1 MRVVSESN
9 SFFGDILTLGQKMA
23 RRSVAWGILSLIL
36 LGSSLAFVYSR
47 PGAQPAGVPGA
58 VNAEEA
64 RLLSVRTEL
73 LSQFVPESLSLE
85 YTGVVQARRRSL
97 LAAKEIG
104 RVDAV
109 HFDIGDLVAAGDLL
123 VELDQAQ
130 VSAQH
135 RAAKASL
142 DAARARYAE
151 LQAGPREQEKQ
162 QARSGVAEVQ
172 SNLKLAEANWN
183 RLKDLRATGAASQQ
197 ELDEANFRKQAL
209 EAQLASAKQ
218 QLDLLEDGTRAEQLQ
233 AQSDLVASLEATE
246 EQLRVRLNEKSL
258 LAPYDC
264 HIQDRRVDEGDVVS
278 PGQVLLEVVEEGQ
291 LEIHVGLPNGYAD
304 ELILQRLCR
313 VGAIS
318 PAGEF
323 QPIAVE
329 LERIAPVLDSVTR
342 TRRCVFRVVDN
353 VESQANGQRT
363 TSPDRK
369 ATLAIG
375 DSVQVRLADLGAKP
389 SKEFLPWVHKDA
401 LIAGPRGLWGIFVAV
416 PDGERYKV
424 HQRPVEVL
432 RVKGEWARI
441 RGDVKKGDAYVTT
454 GTHRIVSG
462 QLVELED

>member
-9 SFFGDILTLGQKMA
+9 SFFGDILTLGQKVT

-47 PGAQPAGVPGA
+47 PGAQPTGVPGA
-58 VNAEEA
+58 VDPEVV
-64 RLLSVRTEL
+64 RLLLVRTEQ
-73 LSQFVPESLSLE
+73 LSQFVPENLSLE
-85 YTGVVQARRRSL
+85 YTGVVRARRRSL

-109 HFDIGDLVAAGDLL
+109 LFDIGDRVAAGELI

-135 RAAKASL
+135 RAAMASL
-142 DAARARYAE
+142 DAAKARYAE

-172 SNLKLAEANWN
+172 SNLKLAEANWS

-233 AQSDLVASLEATE
+233 AQSDLVTSLEATE
-246 EQLRVRLNEKSL
+246 EQLRVRLGEKSL

-291 LEIHVGLPNGYAD
+291 LEIHVGLPNEYAD
-304 ELILQRLCR
+304 ELILQRTCR
-313 VGAIS
+313 VGVLS

-323 QPIAVE
+323 RPIAVE
-329 LERIAPVLDSVTR
+329 LERIAPVLDPVTR
-342 TRRCVFRVVDN
+342 TRRCVFRVADDV
-353 VESQANGQRT
+353 VPPVIGQAT
-363 TSPDRK
+363 TPPSRK
-369 ATLAIG
+369 EALAIG
-375 DSVQVRLADLGAKP
+375 RAVQIRLIDLGAKP

-401 LIAGPRGLWGIFVAV
+401 LIAGPRGLWGIFVAM
-416 PDGERYKV
+416 PEGSSFKV

-432 RVKGEWARI
+432 RVKGEWAQI
-441 RGDVKKGDAYVTT
+441 RGDITEGLSHVTT

-462 QLVELED
+462 QLVELEE

>member
-1 MRVVSESN
+1 VVSESN
-9 SFFGDILTLGQKMA
+9 SFVGDILTVGQKMT

-36 LGSSLAFVYSR
+36 LGSSLAFVYNR
-47 PGAQPAGVPGA
+47 PGAKPAGASVA
-58 VNAEEA
+58 AAADSENA
-64 RLLSVRTEL
+64 RLLSVRTEQ

-109 HFDIGDLVAAGDLL
+109 HFDIGDRVAAGELL

-142 DAARARYAE
+142 DAAKARYAE

-172 SNLKLAEANWN
+172 SNLKLAEANWT

-233 AQSDLVASLEATE
+233 AQSDLVASLGATE

-291 LEIHVGLPNGYAD
+291 LEIHVGLPNEHAD
-304 ELILQRLCR
+304 ELILQRTCR
-313 VGAIS
+313 VGSIS
-318 PAGEF
+318 PTGEF
-323 QPIAVE
+323 RPIAVE

-342 TRRCVFRVVDN
+342 TRRCVFRVVEDGKSSSAAP
-353 VESQANGQRT
+353 E
-363 TSPDRK
+363 TSSPNRK
-369 ATLAIG
+369 ETLAIG
-375 DSVQVRLADLGAKP
+375 DSVQVRLTDLGAE
-389 SKEFLPWVHKDA
+389 SSEEFLPWVHKDA
-401 LIAGPRGLWGIFVAV
+401 LIAGPRGLWGVFVTEPEA
-416 PDGERYKV
+416 ESFKV
-424 HQRPVEVL
+424 SQRPVEVL
-432 RVKGEWARI
+432 RVKGDWAQI
-441 RGDVKKGDAYVTT
+441 RGDVTLGDAYVTT